1 MGKKEKIKK
10 NDPFK
15 GIIEK
20 WKKID
25 SEKRLFIIIVAILL
39 AFIMF
44 MPNIYK
50 SWVSFR
56 DRGFRFWNHS
66 SSNKNKGKTLTMTC
80 TQSVEDSDYK
90 TEINTIIY
98 YIDDKLKKE
107 DRTTII
113 TALSDYGKEDLPIRK
128 SLYDTTEKS
137 YKKYDGFNV
146 KSELKNN
153 RFSFHVITDYTKI
166 DRETINK
173 NGEEGNREIVVDLQ
187 LDQNIESVK
196 SYYENLGL
204 TCKKN

>member
-1 MGKKEKIKK
+1 MGKKENAKR

-15 GIIEK
+15 GIMEK
-20 WKKID
+20 WKKMD
-25 SEKRLFIIIVAILL
+25 SEKRLFIIIVVILL

-56 DRGFRFWNHS
+56 DHGFRLWN
-66 SSNKNKGKTLTMTC
+66 SSNKNKGKMLTMNC

-90 TEINTIIY
+90 TEINMIIY
-98 YIDDKLKKE
+98 YVDDKLKKE
-107 DRTTII
+107 DRTTVI
-113 TALSDYGKEDLPIRK
+113 TAISDYGKEDLPVRK
-128 SLYDTTEKS
+128 TLYDTTEKS
-137 YKKYDGFNV
+137 YKKYEGFNV

-153 RFSFHVITDYTKI
+153 RFSFHVTTDYTKI

-173 NGEEGNREIVVDLQ
+173 NGEEGNGEITVDLQ
-187 LDQNIESVK
+187 LDQSIESVK

-204 TCKKN
+204 ICKKD